1 MPSVSDKQHKFMEA
15 VAHDATFAQK
25 VGVSQKVGK
34 DFADADKN
42 KPENKKKAK
51 DKKTR
56 LNKMYPTLD
65 KDKDQKTRDKMEN
78 ENDEA

>member
-1 MPSVSDKQHKFMEA
+1 
-15 VAHDATFAQK
+15 
-25 VGVSQKVGK
+25 VGK
-34 DFADADKN
+34 DFADEKKN

-65 KDKDQKTRDKMEN
+65 KDKEQHTVDDD
-78 ENDEA
+78 DEASDE

>member
-1 MPSVSDKQHKFMEA
+1 
-15 VAHDATFAQK
+15 
-25 VGVSQKVGK
+25 VGK
-34 DFADADKN
+34 DFADEKKN
-42 KPENKKKAK
+42 RPENKKQAK

-65 KDKDQKTRDKMEN
+65 KDKDRKTRDKMEN